1 MLSGQLPLDEVV
13 GVIESYNVVYHMRLN
28 VEDVIRELH
37 DIESIQVR
45 LSFFFC
51 EYLCVNFFSSGCE
64 RKLSAFVSFV

>member
-28 VEDVIRELH
+28 VEDVVRQLH

-45 LSFFFC
+45 LLFFC
-51 EYLCVNFFSSGCE
+51 KYLC
-64 RKLSAFVSFV
+64 